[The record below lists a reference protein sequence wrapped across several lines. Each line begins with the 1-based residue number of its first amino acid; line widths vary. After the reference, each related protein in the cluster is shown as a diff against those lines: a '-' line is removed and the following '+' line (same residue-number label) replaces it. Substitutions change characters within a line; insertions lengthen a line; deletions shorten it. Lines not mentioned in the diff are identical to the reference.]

1 MSGHSKWKTIKHQK
15 GVADAKRSQ
24 AFTRLTKEIIV
35 AAKEGG
41 GDSEMNP
48 RLRLAI
54 ERARV
59 QNMPNDNIDRAIKRA
74 TGADSGDVELE
85 ELTYEGYGP
94 GGVAILVSVVTDN
107 RNRSVSQVRSVFE
120 HQGGKMGQT
129 GSVNW
134 LFEQKG
140 VLSTDERDEERAQE
154 VALLAIDLGAEDF
167 ELDGSYLEAR
177 CAPEQFEDLRGALEA
192 RGVIF
197 SNAELDMSPK
207 STVRIDEKTAEQT
220 LRLLDRL
227 EDLDDVQKVFSNAD
241 FPDEVL
247 DRLSSAV

>member
-1 MSGHSKWKTIKHQK
+1 MLVVHRVRAGAQIHRQQQSAIREFDQP
-15 GVADAKRSQ
+15 GVVRHRFGIRAKIELRFVNPPTS
-24 AFTRLTKEIIV
+24 AIV
-35 AAKEGG
+35 H
-41 GDSEMNP
+41 
-48 RLRLAI
+48 R
-54 ERARV
+54 
-59 QNMPNDNIDRAIKRA
+59 
-74 TGADSGDVELE
+74 TGDVN
-85 ELTYEGYGP
+85 
-94 GGVAILVSVVTDN
+94 LV
-107 RNRSVSQVRSVFE
+107 RFRR
-120 HQGGKMGQT
+120 H
-129 GSVNW
+129 
-134 LFEQKG
+134 
-140 VLSTDERDEERAQE
+140 ERDEERAQE

-227 EDLDDVQKVFSNAD
+227 EDLEDVQKVFSNAD